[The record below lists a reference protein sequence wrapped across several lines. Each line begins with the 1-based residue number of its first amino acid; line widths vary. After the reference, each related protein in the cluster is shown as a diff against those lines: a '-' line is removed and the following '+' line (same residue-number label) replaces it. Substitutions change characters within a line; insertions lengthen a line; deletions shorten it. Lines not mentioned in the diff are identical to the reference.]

1 MHLDLSSVECIVSPK
16 EYLLQKISRYV
27 YTYFFKKSDVVAFLQ
42 GDVFTTKYR
51 NTSHKIAISELSILT
66 H

>member
-16 EYLLQKISRYV
+16 EYYKKYLVPV
-27 YTYFFKKSDVVAFLQ
+27 YTYFFIKSDVVAFLQ

>member
-16 EYLLQKISRYV
+16 EYYKKYLVPV
-27 YTYFFKKSDVVAFLQ
+27 YTYFFKKSDVVAVLH